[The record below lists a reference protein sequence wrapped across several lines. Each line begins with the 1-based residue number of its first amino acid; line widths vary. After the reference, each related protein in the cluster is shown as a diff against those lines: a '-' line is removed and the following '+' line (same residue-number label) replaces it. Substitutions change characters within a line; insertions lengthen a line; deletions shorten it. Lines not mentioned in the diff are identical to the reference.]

1 MLPHSWLTSPLLRRP
16 SPFHRLNGA
25 MTSRARPLVSDASE
39 LTRLR
44 VGSPPKRTVRSS
56 VCRTG
61 LRLPAGAFGQ
71 PHRERGQGCARVA
84 RGWWRSLG
92 VANWGKTRE
101 LCLDQEWQILRRDSL
116 ARRRGWTGRFPKNA
130 YPLTGTDGSNPLP
143 SSGESSAREASGSK
157 HTAAKKAKMAPDR
170 GQPALLLPVPGGRK
184 RKAQTAAEPTTPAP
198 RRRKQ
203 ATA

>member
-1 MLPHSWLTSPLLRRP
+1 MLPHSWLTSPLWRRP
-16 SPFHRLNGA
+16 SPFHRVNGA

-39 LTRLR
+39 FTRLR

-56 VCRTG
+56 VCTTG
-61 LRLPAGAFGQ
+61 LRVPHRPGGAFGRTDCQ

-116 ARRRGWTGRFPKNA
+116 ARRRGWMGRFPKNA
-130 YPLTGTDGSNPLP
+130 YPLTGTDGSNRLP
-143 SSGESSAREASGSK
+143 SSGESDANLTRPAYARPRAGASRIRDAISN
-157 HTAAKKAKMAPDR
+157 
-170 GQPALLLPVPGGRK
+170 
-184 RKAQTAAEPTTPAP
+184 
-198 RRRKQ
+198 
-203 ATA
+203 

>member
-16 SPFHRLNGA
+16 SPFHRVNGA

-39 LTRLR
+39 FTRLR
-44 VGSPPKRTVRSS
+44 VGSPPKRKVRSS
-56 VCRTG
+56 VRRTE
-61 LRLPAGAFGQ
+61 LRLRHRSGGAFGRTDWQ
-71 PHRERGQGCARVA
+71 PRREAWAGSARVA

-143 SSGESSAREASGSK
+143 SR
-157 HTAAKKAKMAPDR
+157 
-170 GQPALLLPVPGGRK
+170 
-184 RKAQTAAEPTTPAP
+184 
-198 RRRKQ
+198 
-203 ATA
+203 

>member
-16 SPFHRLNGA
+16 SPFHRVNGA
-25 MTSRARPLVSDASE
+25 MTSRARPLVSDDASKF
-39 LTRLR
+39 TRLR

-56 VCRTG
+56 VCTTG
-61 LRLPAGAFGQ
+61 LRLPHRPGGAFGRTDWQ

-116 ARRRGWTGRFPKNA
+116 ARRRGWTGRFPKKR
-130 YPLTGTDGSNPLP
+130 L
-143 SSGESSAREASGSK
+143 SSYG
-157 HTAAKKAKMAPDR
+157 DR
-170 GQPALLLPVPGGRK
+170 GFESLYPSRRLSAGRHCRLAGPGRPAGSRPRIPVF
-184 RKAQTAAEPTTPAP
+184 
-198 RRRKQ
+198 
-203 ATA
+203 

>member
-1 MLPHSWLTSPLLRRP
+1 MLPHSWLTSPLLRHP
-16 SPFHRLNGA
+16 SPFHRVNGA

-116 ARRRGWTGRFPKNA
+116 APRTG
-130 YPLTGTDGSNPLP
+130 
-143 SSGESSAREASGSK
+143 GE
-157 HTAAKKAKMAPDR
+157 
-170 GQPALLLPVPGGRK
+170 GGRGGFGK
-184 RKAQTAAEPTTPAP
+184 TLILLRGPMVRIPFP
-198 RRRKQ
+198 PQ
-203 ATA
+203 ATRVQTWLGTIPPREPEGPGRSLSP